1 MRVTDSE
8 KQSEL
13 TSFEDAVKRLEEIV
27 EQLDDQTL
35 ALDRAMALF
44 EEGIKVSRTCAKH
57 LGAARAKVEKLVE
70 QTPGVFSLEAFDQIS
85 DDETSPANAGSS
97 TDTSD
102 ND

>member
-1 MRVTDSE
+1 MTDSE
-8 KQSEL
+8 KQTEL
-13 TSFEDAVKRLEEIV
+13 ASFEDAVKRLEEIV

-57 LGAARAKVEKLVE
+57 LGSARAKVEKLVE

-85 DDETSPANAGSS
+85 DDDATETQTGAS
-97 TDTSD
+97 TDPSGD
-102 ND
+102 E